1 MPILLHER
9 AGKMLDEGIFY
20 ESEEITK
27 TEFEYKVRD
36 SLKLHLVVSDENAE
50 FSANEAKPV
59 SIQKIKIEPNEI
71 VVSSMFGIHPIG
83 HLSAVGS
90 YNVPSGI
97 IDEERIVDFGMF
109 HAAMAGKIQKD
120 EVIGAVILLPVEEL
134 ATDVVP

>member
-1 MPILLHER
+1 MPVLLHER

-20 ESEEITK
+20 ESEEITQ
-27 TEFEYKVRD
+27 TEFDYKIGD
-36 SLKLHLVVSDENAE
+36 SLKLNLVVSNENAE

-59 SIQKIKIEPNEI
+59 SIKRIRVQPNEVI
-71 VVSSMFGIHPIG
+71 VSSMFGIHPIG

-97 IDEERIVDFGMF
+97 IDDERIVDFGMF

-120 EVIGAVILLPVEEL
+120 EVIGAVILIPIR
-134 ATDVVP
+134 

>member
-20 ESEEITK
+20 ETEEITK
-27 TEFEYKVRD
+27 TEFEYKMGD
-36 SLKLHLVVSDENAE
+36 SLKLHLVVSNENAE
-50 FSANEAKPV
+50 LRANEAKPV
-59 SIQKIKIEPNEI
+59 SIQKIKIQPNEVI
-71 VVSSMFGIHPIG
+71 ISSMFGIHPIG

-109 HAAMAGKIQKD
+109 HAAIDGKISRD
-120 EVIGAVILLPVEEL
+120 EVIGSVILLRVKKP
-134 ATDVVP
+134 

>member
-1 MPILLHER
+1 MPVLLHER

-20 ESEEITK
+20 ETEEITK
-27 TEFEYKVRD
+27 TEFEYKVGD
-36 SLKLHLVVSDENAE
+36 SLKLHLVVSNENTE

-59 SIQKIKIEPNEI
+59 SIQKIKVQPNEVI
-71 VVSSMFGIHPIG
+71 VSSMFGIHPIG

-109 HAAMAGKIQKD
+109 HAAMDGRISKD
-120 EVIGAVILLPVEEL
+120 EVIGAVILLPVKEL
-134 ATDVVP
+134 ETDVFP